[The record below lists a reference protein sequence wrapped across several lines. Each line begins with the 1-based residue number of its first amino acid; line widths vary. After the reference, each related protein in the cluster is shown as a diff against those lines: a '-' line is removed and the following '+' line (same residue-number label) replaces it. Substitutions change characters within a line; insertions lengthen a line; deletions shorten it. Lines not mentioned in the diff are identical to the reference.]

1 MSKLKSISGF
11 LSSNVAILI
20 ILFSIIAFFKPNG
33 FSWAT
38 NYTAIFLGVA
48 MFGMGLTIK
57 TQDFKVVFT
66 RPKELALGFV
76 LQYTIMPL
84 SAYVLAK
91 VFQLPTDLA
100 LGVILVG
107 CCPGG
112 TASNVITY
120 IAKGD
125 VALSVGMTIVSTI
138 LAPLCTPVLVYVL
151 AGSWVEVSIYA
162 MMLSAVKVVL
172 IPVLA
177 GILLYRLFP
186 KQIDSIRD
194 VLPLV
199 SIVSIVMIISGI
211 VGANA
216 EKIMTCGALTFVV
229 VMIHNGV
236 GLLAGTAVGKM
247 AHLDKPKTTAV
258 AIEVGMQ
265 NSGLAIS
272 MATANFASNP
282 LATLPGAIFS
292 VWHNISGTIYA
303 NLCNREVKKEEVETV
318 AASEQA
324 SAEVKAAC
332 QEYLD
337 TFTCGITNGDATD
350 KLVAALDGCDCDT
363 CKDIVKN
370 KDFLAKK
377 SQWIFGGDGWA
388 YDIGFGGVD
397 HVLASGRDINVMVF
411 DTEVYS
417 NTGGQSSKSTPT
429 GAIAQFA
436 AGGKETKK
444 KDMASIAMSYGYVYV
459 AQISMGADFNQTVK
473 AIAEAEA
480 YPGPSLIIAYAPCIN
495 HGIKKGMA
503 KAQTEEELAV
513 KVGYWHNFRFNP
525 AAEGNKFSLD
535 SKAPSMEDYQAFLD
549 GEVRYNSLKRQNP
562 EKAARLFAKNE
573 AEAKARFEYLQKLI
587 ALHSAE

>member
-1 MSKLKSISGF
+1 
-11 LSSNVAILI
+11 
-20 ILFSIIAFFKPNG
+20 
-33 FSWAT
+33 
-38 NYTAIFLGVA
+38 
-48 MFGMGLTIK
+48 
-57 TQDFKVVFT
+57 
-66 RPKELALGFV
+66 
-76 LQYTIMPL
+76 MPL

-138 LAPLCTPVLVYVL
+138 LAPLCTPILVYVL

-162 MMLSAVKVVL
+162 MMISAVKVVL

-216 EKIMTCGALTFVV
+216 EKIMTCGALTLVV
-229 VMIHNGV
+229 VMIHNGI

-272 MATANFASNP
+272 MATANFATNP

-318 AASEQA
+318 
-324 SAEVKAAC
+324 K
-332 QEYLD
+332 
-337 TFTCGITNGDATD
+337 
-350 KLVAALDGCDCDT
+350 
-363 CKDIVKN
+363 
-370 KDFLAKK
+370 
-377 SQWIFGGDGWA
+377 
-388 YDIGFGGVD
+388 
-397 HVLASGRDINVMVF
+397 
-411 DTEVYS
+411 
-417 NTGGQSSKSTPT
+417 
-429 GAIAQFA
+429 
-436 AGGKETKK
+436 
-444 KDMASIAMSYGYVYV
+444 
-459 AQISMGADFNQTVK
+459 
-473 AIAEAEA
+473 
-480 YPGPSLIIAYAPCIN
+480 
-495 HGIKKGMA
+495 
-503 KAQTEEELAV
+503 
-513 KVGYWHNFRFNP
+513 
-525 AAEGNKFSLD
+525 
-535 SKAPSMEDYQAFLD
+535 
-549 GEVRYNSLKRQNP
+549 
-562 EKAARLFAKNE
+562 
-573 AEAKARFEYLQKLI
+573 
-587 ALHSAE
+587 